1 MKTGL
6 VVDDSRVVRTV
17 ARRLLEGWSFTVT
30 EAQNG
35 AEALERCTE
44 AMPDVILLDWNM
56 PVANGVDFLKGL
68 RASPGGAAP
77 KVIFCTTMND
87 LDHITEALSLGA
99 DEYIMKPFDADIL
112 KEKLEAVGLLEEYSA

>member
-17 ARRLLEGWSFTVT
+17 ARRLLEGWSFSVT

-35 AEALERCTE
+35 AEALDRCAE
-44 AMPDVILLDWNM
+44 QMPDVVLLDWNM
-56 PVANGVDFLKGL
+56 PVTNGADFLAQL
-68 RASPGGAAP
+68 RAQPSGTQP

-87 LDHITEALSLGA
+87 PDHISKAMALGA

-112 KEKLEAVGLLEEYSA
+112 KEKLEAVGLLEEYPA